1 MVTSSSPLT
10 SLSKTAENEQPHCR
24 VALFTI
30 CSNNYMPAA
39 RVLMDSVAKLHP
51 EFQLFIGLA
60 DKMVDWDG
68 LYDGPASIIEA
79 DTLDIPDFKTFA
91 FQYDIMEF
99 NTAIKPFLM
108 EHLLV
113 DQGFDRVFYFDPD
126 ILLLNRLDLLL
137 AHFDEG
143 ASLLLT
149 PHLHCPA
156 EGDADPN
163 DITIMRAG
171 VYNLGFLGASR
182 SAETLNVIRW
192 WMRRLHRTCI
202 NAQEQGIFVD
212 QKFMDLAPCFAPNTH
227 IIHNPGMNLAY
238 WNLAQVTFRQNDNAW
253 TANDDPLV
261 FFHFSGFDPR
271 HPECLSKH
279 CRHFRTNI
287 APPLRNLLDRY
298 STLLFS
304 AGYGTIPAAL
314 YAYGA
319 FTSGTRIPEH
329 ARHMFRE
336 NTPDWPSDPFETY
349 EAYLQQPA
357 PRGSQDKENL
367 VFTNFQH
374 YLWNFFDNQRLNLD
388 PERADHL
395 TSLTHWYIKN
405 ARFEQGLDHR
415 LIEPVACRFGQVRPS
430 KAITAFHKSA
440 DHADISVVGYL
451 QTTSGVGTVARH
463 TLQNLAKSGLSVEG
477 VDVAFGVVSDR
488 SDRSCTHL
496 LNGRVR
502 GRIQLY
508 ANINADQL
516 PAVLKHLQPI
526 TDPGYKISMPAWE
539 LEEFPAEWLSAF
551 DDVDE
556 IWAQTRWIQRMLAG
570 RLDKPVV
577 YMPVALTLDLP
588 VAQPRARFGLPEDTF
603 LFYFSFDFL
612 SFIERK
618 NPEGIV
624 AAFRQMRQQH
634 GKAHRSALVI
644 KAMNGDFAKDR
655 EDAFLKLIGDDPDI
669 LLINGVL
676 SRADTLSLMTCCDC
690 VVSLHR
696 CEGLGLVVAEAMAL
710 GLPVIATDYAATT
723 DLLSPATGYPV
734 GYRLVPVKKGEYPFG
749 EGQRWADPDIGHAAW
764 LMRHVMNNPEE
775 ARQKATAA
783 QQFIQKT
790 YNAEI
795 VLKQQMQRFAELTK
809 NT

>member
-1 MVTSSSPLT
+1 MVTSSRPLPSSSGT
-10 SLSKTAENEQPHCR
+10 EKNALSRPQ
-24 VALFTI
+24 VAFFTI

-39 RVLMDSVAKLHP
+39 RVLMNSVAKLHP
-51 EFQLFIGLA
+51 EFELFIGLA
-60 DKMVDWDG
+60 DTIVDWDG
-68 LYDGPASIIEA
+68 LYEGPATVIEA
-79 DTLDIPDFKTFA
+79 HTLDIPDFKTFA

-113 DQGFDRVFYFDPD
+113 ERGFDRVFYFDPD

-137 AHFDEG
+137 EHFDDG

-149 PHLHCPA
+149 PHLHRPA

-182 SAETLNVIRW
+182 SAETLDVIRW

-227 IIHNPGMNLAY
+227 IIHNAGMNLAY
-238 WNLAQVTFRQNDNAW
+238 WNLAQVTFEQHGSSW
-253 TANDDPLV
+253 TADDEPV
-261 FFHFSGFDPR
+261 AFFHFSGFDPR
-271 HPECLSKH
+271 HPDRLSKH
-279 CRHFRTNI
+279 CRHFRTDI
-287 APPLRNLLDRY
+287 APALRNLLDHY
-298 STLLFS
+298 SELLFD
-304 AGYGTIPAAL
+304 AGYGKVPAAL
-314 YAYGA
+314 YAYGS
-319 FTSGTRIPEH
+319 FSSGTRIPEH
-329 ARHMFRE
+329 ARRMFRE
-336 NTPDWPSDPFETY
+336 YTPDWPSDPFETY
-349 EAYLQQPA
+349 EAYLHQPS
-357 PRGSQDKENL
+357 PKGSLDKENI

-395 TSLTHWYIKN
+395 ASLTHWYVKN

-415 LIEPVACRFGQVRPS
+415 LIEPVACRFGQTRPARPVS
-430 KAITAFHKSA
+430 MSNKPTGRP
-440 DHADISVVGYL
+440 DVSVVGYL

-463 TLQNLAKSGLSVEG
+463 TLQSLARSGLAVEG

-488 SDRSCTHL
+488 SDRSCAHL

-516 PAVLKHLQPI
+516 PAVLKHLQPV
-526 TDPGYKISMPAWE
+526 TDSGYRISMPAWE
-539 LEEFPAEWLSAF
+539 LEEFPTEWLSAF
-551 DDVDE
+551 DGVDE
-556 IWAQTRWIQRMLAG
+556 VWAQTRWIQRMLAG
-570 RLDKPVV
+570 RIDKPVV
-577 YMPVALTLDLP
+577 YMPVTLTLDLP
-588 VAQPRARFGLPEDTF
+588 VAQPRARYNLPEDTF

-618 NPEGIV
+618 NPEGII
-624 AAFRQMRQQH
+624 AAFRQMRRQH
-634 GKAHRSALVI
+634 GSPQRAALVI
-644 KAMNGDFAKDR
+644 KTMNGDFAKER
-655 EDAFLKLIGDDPDI
+655 EDAFLELVGDDPDI
-669 LLINGVL
+669 ILINGVL

-775 ARQKATAA
+775 AQQKATAA
-783 QQFIQKT
+783 QQFIQT
-790 YNAEI
+790 NYNAET
-795 VLKQQMQRFAELTK
+795 VLKRQMQRFAELTK
-809 NT
+809 KA

>member
-1 MVTSSSPLT
+1 MITQSRLPTQFLE
-10 SLSKTAENEQPHCR
+10 KNRKHDFPGR

-39 RVLMDSVAKLHP
+39 RVLMDSVSKLHP
-51 EFQLFIGLA
+51 EFDLFIGLA
-60 DKMVDWDG
+60 DKIVDWDG
-68 LYDGPASIIEA
+68 LYNGPASIIEA
-79 DTLDIPDFKTFA
+79 HTLDIPDFNTFA

-108 EHLLV
+108 EHLLA

-137 AHFDEG
+137 THFDDG
-143 ASLLLT
+143 ASFLLT
-149 PHLHCPA
+149 PHLHRPA
-156 EGDADPN
+156 EGDSDPN

-182 SAETLNVIRW
+182 STETLDVIRW

-212 QKFMDLAPCFAPNTH
+212 QKFMDLVPCFAPNTH

-238 WNLAQVTFRQNDNAW
+238 WNLAQVTFRQHDNAW
-253 TANDDPLV
+253 TANEDPLV

-279 CRHFRTNI
+279 SRHFRTNI
-287 APPLRNLLDRY
+287 APALRNLLNRY
-298 STLLFS
+298 SELLFS

-314 YAYGA
+314 YAYGF

-329 ARHMFRE
+329 VRRMFRE
-336 NTPDWPSDPFETY
+336 YTPDWPSNPFETY
-349 EAYLQQPA
+349 EAYLHQPA
-357 PRGSQDKENL
+357 PKGSLDKKNL

-395 TSLTHWYIKN
+395 TSLTHWYIQN
-405 ARFEQGLDHR
+405 AGSEQGLDHR
-415 LIEPVACRFGQVRPS
+415 LIEPVACRFGRVRLAQPL
-430 KAITAFHKSA
+430 KAFRKST
-440 DHADISVVGYL
+440 DRADISVVGYL

-463 TLQNLAKSGLSVEG
+463 TLQNLAKSTLAVEG

-488 SDRSCTHL
+488 SDKSCAHL
-496 LNGRVR
+496 LNSRVR

-516 PAVLKHLQPI
+516 PAVLKHLQSI

-539 LEEFPAEWLSAF
+539 LEEFPTEWLSAF
-551 DDVDE
+551 DGVDE

-570 RLDKPVV
+570 RLDKPVI

-588 VAQPRARFGLPEDTF
+588 VAQPREHFGLLEDKF

-624 AAFRQMRQQH
+624 AAFRHMRKQH
-634 GKAHRSALVI
+634 ESTLHSALVI
-644 KAMNGDFAKDR
+644 KTMNGDLAKDR
-655 EDAFLKLIGDDPDI
+655 EDTFLELIGNDPDI
-669 LLINGVL
+669 IVIKGVL
-676 SRADTLSLMTCCDC
+676 SRPDTLSLMTCCDC

-749 EGQRWADPDIGHAAW
+749 EGQRWAEPDIRHAAW

-775 ARQKATAA
+775 AQQKAEAA
-783 QQFIQKT
+783 QQFIQKN
-790 YNAEI
+790 YNAET
-795 VLKQQMQRFAELTK
+795 VLKQQIRRFAELIEMA
-809 NT
+809 